1 MKIKIIY
8 IIFFLTILSIH
19 TNAQEQFINAGKIEF
34 EKKEN
39 LHKIIE
45 GESWLENFKDKI
57 PQFRTS
63 YFNLYFKDNKTLF
76 EKAKDSDE
84 KIPFF
89 SDDKSVDDIIFTD
102 LQHQTFSKKQ
112 YIFDEVFL
120 LYDSIRKVDWK
131 ITNDSRTIAGFEC
144 RKAVGKILDSVYIVA
159 FYTDQIT
166 VSGGPLSYC
175 NLPGMILGVAIPR
188 SNMTLFATKLELTEP
203 KPEKLSA
210 PTGKMKKTDYKN
222 LQTVLQKAISD
233 WGSYGKKYIINSM
246 L

>member
-1 MKIKIIY
+1 MK
-8 IIFFLTILSIH
+8 
-19 TNAQEQFINAGKIEF
+19 AQQSFITAGKIEF

-89 SDDKSVDDIIFTD
+89 SDDKSVDDIIYSD

-112 YIFDEVFL
+112 HVFDEVFL
-120 LYDSIRKVDWK
+120 LSDSIRKVDWK
-131 ITNDSRTIAGFEC
+131 ITNDTRTIAGFEC
-144 RKAVGKILDSVYIVA
+144 RKAVGKILDSVYIIA

-166 VSGGPLSYC
+166 VGG
-175 NLPGMILGVAIPR
+175 
-188 SNMTLFATKLELTEP
+188 
-203 KPEKLSA
+203 
-210 PTGKMKKTDYKN
+210 
-222 LQTVLQKAISD
+222 
-233 WGSYGKKYIINSM
+233 
-246 L
+246 